1 MPTPGIAFISSPSS
15 RYELAPTVSSRMN
28 PDEKAL
34 HELDKATLVAI
45 ILELREMI
53 GQLTAR
59 IQDLED
65 QLAKNSGNS
74 GKPPS
79 SDGLRKKPAPKSLR
93 AKGQR
98 RTGGQPGHPGHTLEL
113 VSNPEHIEV
122 HRLATCPQCQ
132 HDLSEAPVLAVERRQ
147 VFDVP
152 PVVIEVTEHQV
163 PVVCCPNCQ
172 THVKAAFPA
181 DVTQPVQYGER
192 LKAQAVYLTGYQLLP
207 VARTCE
213 VFEDLYG
220 HRPSEA
226 LVLSATEALHE
237 QLDPALSAIRDQIIR
252 ADVVHAD
259 ESGLRVEGQLNWLH
273 VLSTERLTH
282 YAVHPRRGQVAMRD
296 IGLLADYQGRAIHD
310 ALAAYFQFDKCTHAL
325 CNAHHLRE
333 LRFVTEQYG
342 QAWAGEMAQL
352 LLDIKAEVA
361 QTLDAMTL
369 PPDRLA
375 YYETCFDVLLQAGF
389 DANPSPATPPPRQR
403 GRKKQSPPKN
413 LLDRLSRYKAETLA
427 FMHDFR
433 VPFDNNLAERDLRM
447 IKVKQ
452 KVSGT
457 FRTRSGAEIFCDIRS
472 YISTV
477 RKQGANVLAALHDA
491 LLARPFVPA

>member
-1 MPTPGIAFISSPSS
+1 
-15 RYELAPTVSSRMN
+15 MN
-28 PDEKAL
+28 QDEKTL
-34 HELDKATLVAI
+34 YELDKASLVAI
-45 ILELREMI
+45 ILELREMVV
-53 GQLTAR
+53 QQAAR
-59 IQDLED
+59 IQKLED
-65 QLAKNSGNS
+65 QLAKNSDNS
-74 GKPPS
+74 SKPPS

-93 AKGQR
+93 PKGKR
-98 RTGGQPGHPGHTLEL
+98 RSGGQPGHEGHTLEI
-113 VSNPEHIEV
+113 VSAPTHVAV
-122 HRLATCPQCQ
+122 HRLTNCPHCQ
-132 HDLSEAPVLAVERRQ
+132 HDLTEAPVVEVERRQ

-172 THVKAAFPA
+172 ARVKAAFPA
-181 DVTQPVQYGER
+181 DVPQPVQYGER
-192 LKAQAVYLTGYQLLP
+192 LKAQAVYLNGYQLLP

-226 LVLSATEALHE
+226 FVLSATGALHE
-237 QLDPALSAIRDQIIR
+237 QLNPALSAIRDQIVQ
-252 ADVVHAD
+252 AAVVHAD
-259 ESGLRVEGQLNWLH
+259 ESGLRVEGKLNWLH
-273 VLSTERLTH
+273 VLATERLTH
-282 YAVHPRRGQVAMRD
+282 YAVHPKRGQVAMRD
-296 IGLLADYQGRAIHD
+296 IGLLDDCQGRAIHD
-310 ALAAYFQFDKCTHAL
+310 ALAAYFQFDNCTHAL

-333 LRFVTEQYG
+333 LRFVTEQYQ

-361 QTLDAMTL
+361 QTVAAMTL

-375 YYETCFDVLLQAGF
+375 YYEARFDALLQAGL
-389 DANPSPATPPPRQR
+389 DANPSPATPPPRRR

-413 LLDRLSRYKAETLA
+413 LLDRLSKYKAETLA
-427 FMHDFR
+427 FMRDFR

-457 FRTRSGAEIFCDIRS
+457 FRTRSGADSFCDIRS

-477 RKQGANVLAALHDA
+477 RKQDKNVLSALHDA
-491 LLARPFVPA
+491 LLARPFIPA

>member
-1 MPTPGIAFISSPSS
+1 METNTTPPP
-15 RYELAPTVSSRMN
+15 ELNREAMWVM
-28 PDEKAL
+28 
-34 HELDKATLVAI
+34 
-45 ILELREMI
+45 ILELRELVM
-53 GQLTAR
+53 QQAAC

-79 SDGLRKKPAPKSLR
+79 SDGLKKKPAPKSLR
-93 AKGQR
+93 TKGQR
-98 RTGGQPGHPGHTLEL
+98 KTGGQPGHRGHTLEM
-113 VSNPEHIEV
+113 VSEPEYVEV
-122 HRLATCPQCQ
+122 HTLANCPHCQ
-132 HDLSEAPVLAVERRQ
+132 HELSEAQVLDVERRQ

-163 PVVCCPNCQ
+163 PVMCCPGCQ
-172 THVKAAFPA
+172 AVVQASFPA
-181 DVTQPVQYGER
+181 DVSHPVQYGER
-192 LKAQAVYLTGYQLLP
+192 MKAQAVYLNSYQLLP
-207 VARTCE
+207 IARICE
-213 VFEDLYG
+213 LFEDVYG

-226 LVLSATEALHE
+226 FVVSATQTLHQ
-237 QLDPALSAIRDQIIR
+237 QLDPALTAIREQLTQ

-259 ESGLRVEGQLNWLH
+259 ESGLRVEGKLNWLH
-273 VLSTERLTH
+273 VLSTERLTY
-282 YAVHPRRGQVAMRD
+282 YAVHPRRGQIAMRA
-296 IGLLADYQGRAIHD
+296 IGLLAACQGRAIHD
-310 ALAAYFQFDKCTHAL
+310 ALASYFKFDNCAHGL

-333 LRFVTEQYG
+333 LCFVTEQY
-342 QAWAGEMAQL
+342 QQPWADEMAQL

-361 QTLDAMTL
+361 QTVDRMTL

-375 YYETCFDVLLQAGF
+375 HYEARFDALLQTGF
-389 DANPSPATPPPRQR
+389 EANPPPDTPPPRKR

-413 LLDRLSRYKAETLA
+413 LLDRLQKYKAETLA

-433 VPFDNNLAERDLRM
+433 VLFDNNLAERDLRM

-457 FRTRSGAEIFCDIRS
+457 FRTRSGASVFCDIRS

-477 RKQGANVLAALHDA
+477 RKQGGSVLPALYDA
-491 LLARPFVPA
+491 LLARPFIPA

>member
-1 MPTPGIAFISSPSS
+1 
-15 RYELAPTVSSRMN
+15 MN

-403 GRKKQSPPKN
+403 GRKNNRPEKSVGTACPGTK
-413 LLDRLSRYKAETLA
+413 LRRWLSCTISACPSITTLPSVTCA
-427 FMHDFR
+427 
-433 VPFDNNLAERDLRM
+433 
-447 IKVKQ
+447 
-452 KVSGT
+452 
-457 FRTRSGAEIFCDIRS
+457 
-472 YISTV
+472 
-477 RKQGANVLAALHDA
+477 
-491 LLARPFVPA
+491 

>member
-1 MPTPGIAFISSPSS
+1 MDDKQPLPPPDLS
-15 RYELAPTVSSRMN
+15 REMMWT
-28 PDEKAL
+28 
-34 HELDKATLVAI
+34 I
-45 ILELREMI
+45 IQEQREMI

-59 IQDLED
+59 IQELED
-65 QLAKNSGNS
+65 QLAKNSSNS

-79 SDGLRKKPAPKSLR
+79 SDGLKKKPVPKSLR
-93 AKGQR
+93 QKGQR
-98 RTGGQPGHPGHTLEL
+98 QTGGQPGHAGHTLEM
-113 VSNPEHIEV
+113 VSEPAHIEV
-122 HRLATCPQCQ
+122 HRLAHCPQCD
-132 HDLSEAPVLAVERRQ
+132 HDLSAAQVLDVERRQ

-163 PVVCCPNCQ
+163 PVVCCPHCQ
-172 THVKAAFPA
+172 TRVTAAFPA
-181 DVTQPVQYGER
+181 DVTQPVQYGAR
-192 LKAQAVYLTGYQLLP
+192 LKAQAVYLNGYQLLP

-226 LVLSATEALHE
+226 FVLSATGALHE
-237 QLDPALSAIRDQIIR
+237 QLDPALRVIRDQIVQ
-252 ADVVHAD
+252 AEVVHAD
-259 ESGLRVEGQLNWLH
+259 ESGLRVEGKLNWLH
-273 VLSTERLTH
+273 VLATERLTH
-282 YAVHPRRGQVAMRD
+282 YAVHPKRGQVAMRD
-296 IGLLADYQGRAIHD
+296 IGLLDEYQGRAIHD
-310 ALAAYFQFDKCTHAL
+310 ALAAYFQFDNCTHAL

-333 LRFVTEQYG
+333 LRFVTEQY
-342 QAWAGEMAQL
+342 QQNWAGEIAQL

-361 QTLDAMTL
+361 QTVEAMSL

-375 YYETCFDVLLQAGF
+375 YYEARFDHLLQVGF
-389 DANPSPATPPPRQR
+389 EANPPPEAPPATKR

-413 LLDRLSRYKAETLA
+413 LLDRLSKYKAETLA

-477 RKQGANVLAALHDA
+477 RKQGQNVLSALHDA
-491 LLARPFVPA
+491 LLACPFIPA

>member
-1 MPTPGIAFISSPSS
+1 MDNKQPLPPPDLS
-15 RYELAPTVSSRMN
+15 REVMWT
-28 PDEKAL
+28 
-34 HELDKATLVAI
+34 I
-45 ILELREMI
+45 IQEQREMI

-59 IQDLED
+59 LQELED

-79 SDGLRKKPAPKSLR
+79 SDGLKKKPAPQSLR
-93 AKGQR
+93 QKGQR
-98 RTGGQPGHPGHTLEL
+98 RTGGQPGHVGHTLAM
-113 VSNPEHIEV
+113 VSEPAHIEV
-122 HRLATCPQCQ
+122 HRLAHCPHCD
-132 HDLSEAPVLAVERRQ
+132 HDLSAAPVLDVERRQ

-172 THVKAAFPA
+172 ARVQAVFPA
-181 DVTQPVQYGER
+181 SVTQPVQYGER

-226 LVLSATEALHE
+226 LVLSAIEALHE

-282 YAVHPRRGQVAMRD
+282 YAVHPKRGQVAMRD

-310 ALAAYFQFDKCTHAL
+310 ALAAYFQFDHCTHAL

-342 QAWAGEMAQL
+342 QAWASEMAQL

-361 QTLDAMTL
+361 QTVEAMTL
-369 PPDRLA
+369 PPDRLV

-457 FRTRSGAEIFCDIRS
+457 FRTRSGAEIFCAIRS

-477 RKQGANVLAALHDA
+477 RKQGENVLAALHNA
-491 LLARPFVPA
+491 LLARPFIPA

>member
-1 MPTPGIAFISSPSS
+1 
-15 RYELAPTVSSRMN
+15 MN
-28 PDEKAL
+28 QDEKTL
-34 HELDKATLVAI
+34 YELDKASLVAI
-45 ILELREMI
+45 ILELREMVV
-53 GQLTAR
+53 QQAAR
-59 IQDLED
+59 IQKLED
-65 QLAKNSGNS
+65 RLAKNSDNS

-93 AKGQR
+93 PKGKR
-98 RTGGQPGHPGHTLEL
+98 RSGGQPGHEGHTLEI
-113 VSNPEHIEV
+113 VSAPTHVAV
-122 HRLATCPQCQ
+122 HRLTNCPQCQ
-132 HDLSEAPVLAVERRQ
+132 HDLTEAPVVEVERRQ

-172 THVKAAFPA
+172 ARVKAAFPT
-181 DVTQPVQYGER
+181 DVPQPVQYGER
-192 LKAQAVYLTGYQLLP
+192 LKAQAVYLNGYQLLP

-226 LVLSATEALHE
+226 FVLSATGALHE
-237 QLDPALSAIRDQIIR
+237 QLNPALSAIRDQIVQ
-252 ADVVHAD
+252 AAVVHAD
-259 ESGLRVEGQLNWLH
+259 ESGLRVEGKLNWLH
-273 VLSTERLTH
+273 VLATERLTH
-282 YAVHPRRGQVAMRD
+282 YAVHPKRGQVAMRD
-296 IGLLADYQGRAIHD
+296 IGLLADCQGRAIHD
-310 ALAAYFQFDKCTHAL
+310 ALAAYFQFDNCTHAL

-333 LRFVTEQYG
+333 LRFVTEQYQ

-361 QTLDAMTL
+361 QTVAAMTL

-375 YYETCFDVLLQAGF
+375 YYEARFDALLQAGL
-389 DANPSPATPPPRQR
+389 DANPSPATPPPRRR

-413 LLDRLSRYKAETLA
+413 LLDRLSKYKAETLA
-427 FMHDFR
+427 FMRDFR

-457 FRTRSGAEIFCDIRS
+457 FRTRSGADIFCDIRS

-477 RKQGANVLAALHDA
+477 RKQDENVLSALHDA
-491 LLARPFVPA
+491 LLARPFIPA

>member
-1 MPTPGIAFISSPSS
+1 MEKNTTPPPELS
-15 RYELAPTVSSRMN
+15 REAMW
-28 PDEKAL
+28 AM
-34 HELDKATLVAI
+34 
-45 ILELREMI
+45 ILELREVVM
-53 GQLTAR
+53 QQAAR

-79 SDGLRKKPAPKSLR
+79 SDGLKKKPAPKSLR
-93 AKGQR
+93 EKGQR
-98 RTGGQPGHPGHTLEL
+98 KPGGQPGHRGYTLEM
-113 VSNPEHIEV
+113 VSEPEYVEV
-122 HRLATCPQCQ
+122 HTLATCPHCQ

-163 PVVCCPNCQ
+163 PVMCCPGCQ
-172 THVKAAFPA
+172 AEVKAPFPA
-181 DVTQPVQYGER
+181 RVTQPVQYGER
-192 LKAQAVYLTGYQLLP
+192 LKAQAVYLNSYQLLP
-207 VARTCE
+207 IARICE
-213 VFEDLYG
+213 LFEDVYG
-220 HRPSEA
+220 HCPSEA
-226 LVLSATEALHE
+226 FVVSATQARHD
-237 QLDPALSAIRDQIIR
+237 QLDPALSAIREQITQ

-259 ESGLRVEGQLNWLH
+259 ESGLRVEGKLNWLH

-282 YAVHPRRGQVAMRD
+282 YAVHPKRGQSAMRD
-296 IGLLADYQGRAIHD
+296 SGLLAECQGRASHD
-310 ALAAYFQFDKCTHAL
+310 ALASYFQFDNCTHAL

-333 LRFVTEQYG
+333 LRFVTEQYP
-342 QAWAGEMAQL
+342 QPWAGERAQL
-352 LLDIKAEVA
+352 LLDIQAEVA
-361 QTLDAMTL
+361 QTVDGLTR
-369 PPDRLA
+369 PSDRLA
-375 YYETCFDVLLQAGF
+375 HYEACFDRLLQTGF
-389 DANPSPATPPPRQR
+389 EANPPPDTLPSRKR

-413 LLDRLSRYKAETLA
+413 LLDRLLKYKAETLA

-457 FRTRSGAEIFCDIRS
+457 FRTRSGAEVFCDIRS

-477 RKQGANVLAALHDA
+477 RKQGGHVLPALYDA
-491 LLARPFVPA
+491 LLPRPFIPA